1 MPRKIS
7 KLRIVTLQL
16 ADARRIVAEQQA
28 LVTKL
33 QAFGQPTI
41 EAEAILRT
49 YLSSLTHLE
58 THESKL
64 REEAAAKKGETRSR
78 CDRRRRS

>member
-1 MPRKIS
+1 M
-7 KLRIVTLQL
+7 RIVTLQL

-41 EAEAILRT
+41 EAEATLRT

-64 REEAAAKKGETRSR
+64 REEAAVKGETRSR
-78 CDRRRRS
+78 RDRRRRS